1 VRGIRPRRGV
11 LAGLS
16 PVLAFLPTFAHM
28 DHDGWWW
35 GGWGIGMGL
44 GMLLFWVIVIALG
57 VWLFRW
63 LADESRG
70 RGVGERR
77 DSALEI
83 LRERY
88 ARGEISREEFEGRKK
103 DLT

>member
-1 VRGIRPRRGV
+1 VKVVRS
-11 LAGLS
+11 GLWS
-16 PVLAFLPTFAHM
+16 VTAPGAVIAQMM
-28 DHDGWWW
+28 DHDDWWW

-44 GMLLFWVIVIALG
+44 GMLLFWIIVIALG

-63 LADESRG
+63 LAEESRAR
-70 RGVGERR
+70 RGPEGR

-88 ARGEISREEFEGRKK
+88 ARGEISREEFEDKK
-103 DLT
+103 RGLT